1 MHQQKLSHLL
11 LRQMLVNHSYLTQ
24 VINTYLVQHD
34 YQVYKHDRPLETV
47 QGNEAHD
54 ATNQTFTRNNHRIHR
69 ERTTL
74 PNGPKPS
81 TPRIHLPR
89 PTSPHN
95 ARPLR
100 VRRTLLL
107 PQRLEPQI
115 QPTIPKR
122 TTKNQSHTTNRRH
135 QLSQHLDTT
144 RNRFF

>member
-1 MHQQKLSHLL
+1 M
-11 LRQMLVNHSYLTQ
+11 T
-24 VINTYLVQHD
+24 D
-34 YQVYKHDRPLETV
+34 PLETV
-47 QGNEAHD
+47 QRNEAHD

-69 ERTTL
+69 KRTTL

-122 TTKNQSHTTNRRH
+122 TTKNQGHTTNRRH
-135 QLSQHLDTT
+135 QLPQHLDTT
-144 RNRFF
+144 THSNHRNGSIHRERRLPLRPNKTSQ